1 MPTILSI
8 TEANLS
14 ISDVENQFGLVHTSD
29 VNFFIEWFTDLPLLT
44 QTEIAD
50 CDRIKRSYLYNRSED
65 IKENA
70 INLLVVS
77 PLLYLAGFFEPPYK
91 IRAEEAIEIAVED
104 EGIVYRGRIDALVV
118 QRDIWIVL
126 IESKRPKFNFFE
138 AVPQALAYMMS
149 SPNTDR
155 PSYALATNGDGF
167 IFIKCQ
173 DKKYGFSSD
182 FSMFSQPQ
190 NHLYQVLQ
198 ILKQLGNLASI

>member
-1 MPTILSI
+1 MPTVLSI

-14 ISDVENQFGLVHTSD
+14 ISDVEAQFGLVHTSD
-29 VNFFIEWFTDLPLLT
+29 SQFFIEWFTDLPVLT
-44 QTEIAD
+44 QEEIAD

-65 IKENA
+65 IKENG

-91 IRAEEAIEIAVED
+91 VRAEEAIEIAVED

-118 QRDIWIVL
+118 QKHLWIVL
-126 IESKRPKFNFFE
+126 IDSKRPKFNFFE
-138 AVPQALAYMMS
+138 AVPQALAYMMA
-149 SPNTDR
+149 SPNGDR

-167 IFIKCQ
+167 IFIKRQ
-173 DKKYGFSSD
+173 GQQYSFSSD

-198 ILKQLGNLASI
+198 ILKQLGNIASS